1 MTDEIDPKDHLLAIN
16 EAFYAAF
23 ASGDLGWMTDI
34 WSGRQEITCIHP
46 GHRAG
51 QGRTEV
57 LSGWFDILQQPP
69 AISFANAVAYLHG
82 DTGIVLCTE
91 RIGPHALAATNI
103 FRREAGRWRMV
114 HHQASAIHVPP
125 TDAETGTTGSG
136 RIH

>member
-34 WSGRQEITCIHP
+34 WSGRQDITCIHP

-51 QGRTEV
+51 HGRTEV

-69 AISFANAVAYLHG
+69 GISFADPVAYLHG

-103 FRREAGRWRMV
+103 FCREAGRWRMV
-114 HHQASAIHVPP
+114 HHQASAIQAPP
-125 TDAETGTTGSG
+125 AETDPDGNGPGSF
-136 RIH
+136 H